1 MPNRTKSLL
10 LVLLQFIFIYLL
22 GTSITFENISLLAFA
37 FIFLS
42 ILLLAW
48 AIMTMRKSRLNI
60 LPDPHTNAILISNG
74 PYRFI
79 RHPMY
84 TAILLGSSG
93 LLFSQFTW
101 FRLLI
106 VVALAIVLVVKLTW
120 EEKMLSHKFENYKQ
134 YRKQTYRL
142 IPFIY

>member
-48 AIMTMRKSRLNI
+48 SIMTMRKSRLNI

>member
-48 AIMTMRKSRLNI
+48 SIMTMRKSRLNI

-106 VVALAIVLVVKLTW
+106 VLALAIVLVVKLTW

>member
-1 MPNRTKSLL
+1 
-10 LVLLQFIFIYLL
+10 
-22 GTSITFENISLLAFA
+22 
-37 FIFLS
+37 
-42 ILLLAW
+42 
-48 AIMTMRKSRLNI
+48 MRKRRLNI
-60 LPDPHTNAILISNG
+60 LTDTHTNDILISNG
-74 PYRFI
+74 PNRFI